1 MQSLFVDAL
10 VIGCGATL
18 VMDFVALVL
27 KRAFGLQPLDYGLVG
42 RWIHWR
48 LRGEGVPRP
57 ISQVPPFRY
66 ERPIGWLLHYLIGVV
81 FALVFLMSMGTGWAA
96 APSLLPALAF
106 GVLTVAAPF
115 FVLQPAF
122 GAGVAARRTAPAGHR
137 ARQEPHGSLE
147 LRVGHLAGRG
157 ALGIAQVSDRAAPCS
172 GCSERRR
179 VALSA
184 MGRQR

>member
-1 MQSLFVDAL
+1 MRSLFVDAL

-18 VMDFVALVL
+18 VMDILAIVL

-81 FALVFLMSMGTGWAA
+81 FALVFLISMGADWAS
-96 APSLLPALAF
+96 APSLLPALVF
-106 GVLTVAAPF
+106 GALTVAAPF

-122 GAGVAARRTAPAGHR
+122 GAGFAASRTPRPGLARAKSLTAHLSFGAGIWLT
-137 ARQEPHGSLE
+137 AALWAL
-147 LRVGHLAGRG
+147 LR
-157 ALGIAQVSDRAAPCS
+157 
-172 GCSERRR
+172 
-179 VALSA
+179 
-184 MGRQR
+184 